1 MWRIR
6 TFKQRLSKEKED
18 IHTNR
23 TKENEWEGIVH
34 PHPILY
40 RNNGRKRHGWI
51 LPRSW
56 KRGFLKWRA
65 ASTSTSPVLDIF
77 SVNIAH
83 IESNSLSI
91 PILIK
96 CAEENKTVEIL
107 GLIDSGAGGKFID
120 QNYAK
125 TLGLETKLL
134 NKPITARNVDG
145 TENKQGKITNYVDL
159 DLTINGRT
167 VKTQL
172 LISGLGKQKII
183 LGFPWLNEN
192 NPDID

>member
-1 MWRIR
+1 M
-6 TFKQRLSKEKED
+6 
-18 IHTNR
+18 
-23 TKENEWEGIVH
+23 
-34 PHPILY
+34 
-40 RNNGRKRHGWI
+40 
-51 LPRSW
+51 
-56 KRGFLKWRA
+56 
-65 ASTSTSPVLDIF
+65 
-77 SVNIAH
+77 
-83 IESNSLSI
+83 SI
-91 PILIK
+91 PITIK
-96 CAEENKTVEIL
+96 CAEENKTIETL

-134 NKPITARNVDG
+134 SKPITARNVDG
-145 TENKQGKITNYVDL
+145 TENKRGKITNYVDL

-192 NPDID
+192 NPDIDWKTGKFNWRI